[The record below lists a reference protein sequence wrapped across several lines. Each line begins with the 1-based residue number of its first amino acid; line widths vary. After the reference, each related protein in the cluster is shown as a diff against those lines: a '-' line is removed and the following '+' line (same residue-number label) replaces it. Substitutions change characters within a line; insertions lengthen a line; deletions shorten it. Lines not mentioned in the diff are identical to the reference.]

1 MISII
6 IGATIGV
13 IVAVPLTIMPT
24 NKFLR
29 PRNEK
34 IFYSLTLIPIA
45 FIYIGFSYYYGNLP
59 ALHAEIVGVIIFTVL
74 ALLSQFM
81 SSWILVI
88 AYVGHGVWDI
98 FHEIFIN
105 GISDGIPWTQVPQ
118 GYAVFCLVY
127 DVIIAVYV
135 YKRLK
140 TWSIDSWL
148 T

>member
-6 IGATIGV
+6 IGAIIGV
-13 IVAVPLTIMPT
+13 IVVLLTIMPT

-29 PRNEK
+29 PRNEQ

-59 ALHAEIVGVIIFTVL
+59 ALHAEIVGLIIFTVL
-74 ALLSQFM
+74 ALLSQFL

-140 TWSIDSWL
+140 TWSIDS
-148 T
+148 